1 MSFYTSVHANYD
13 SILLRGVDKVGK
25 RFAKKVSYKPTLYLP
40 SQKESKYRTI
50 RGEYVEPLPF
60 ESMMEARG
68 FIKKYKDVEGF
79 NIYGSTNFQY
89 TFIHENYPGLIKYDP
104 SKINVLSFDIE
115 VISDKGFPYAD
126 QAIHEVVAIS
136 MRMRDKMIVLGCQP
150 YKVKADNVTYILCK
164 DEAELLEK
172 FLQVWKD
179 CDPDIVT
186 GWNISGFDIP
196 YMVNRL
202 ERILGD
208 GASKRLSPWGLVE
221 TRSVFI
227 RGKEQNFYFPVG
239 VAVLDYLELFRKFT
253 FKEHESYKLDYI
265 AFQELG
271 DRKIDY
277 SEYETLQGLYYK
289 NYDLFIDYNIKDTD
303 IVFRLDEKMKFI
315 EQAMAIAFLAKINL
329 TDVFTSVRM
338 WDVIIHNYLKDKNI
352 IVPPMTHQIKTDQI
366 IGAYVKDPIPNLY
379 KWVVSFDVNSLY
391 PMLII
396 MYNISPEK
404 LTTAKHMMQYSVD
417 EIVNG
422 SFAKD
427 TSIQTLLKSNKCIAG
442 NGVVYNRDGM
452 GFLPA
457 LMDEFYQGRV
467 VYKKKMIEAKQ
478 NKESATTEAEKK
490 KWEKEAVQMHNIQLA
505 LKIILNSAYG
515 SLSNVYFRYFD
526 VKLAESVTV
535 SGQMG
540 LKWVEK
546 AMNQYLNSTLE
557 TKDVDYIIAID
568 TDSMYISLDNLVNK
582 VMPNEK
588 DQNKIIEF
596 VDSVCKKALEPQINK
611 SFDSLAAY
619 TNAMSQKL
627 VMKREVIANKGIWI
641 AKKRYILNVHD
652 SEGVR
657 FATPEIKMMGVEAIR
672 TNTPYICRGKIKEA
686 FKLMMNKEEE
696 DLQNLIKEFRE
707 EWKSLPFEEVSK
719 PSGCNGMEEYADR
732 DSIFKKGT
740 PMHVKGALIYNN
752 LLKQHGLQ
760 NTFAEVNNGDKIRV
774 CYLKLPNPAQS
785 PVISAPGM
793 LPKQFGLD
801 KYIDYDTQFEKAFLD
816 PVSKI
821 SAIMGWSAEARATLA
836 DLWD

>member
-1 MSFYTSVHANYD
+1 MSFYTSVHASYD
-13 SILLRGVDKVGK
+13 KILLRGINESGG
-25 RFAKKVSYKPTLYLP
+25 RFARKVDYKPTLFLP
-40 SQKESKYRTI
+40 SQTPTKYSTVH
-50 RGEYVEPLPF
+50 GGNVSPMHF
-60 ESMMEARG
+60 DSMMEARN
-68 FIKKYKDVEGF
+68 FIKKYKDVDGF
-79 NIYGSTNFQY
+79 KIYGSTNFPY
-89 TFIHENYPGLIKYDP
+89 TFIYENYKGLIKYDP
-104 SKINVLSFDIE
+104 AKVNVLSFDIE
-115 VISDKGFPYAD
+115 VISDKGFPFAD
-126 QAIHEVVAIS
+126 QAIHPVVAIS
-136 MRMRDKMIVLGCQP
+136 MRMRNQMIVLGCQP
-150 YKVKADNVTYILCK
+150 YNVKDNHVTYIQCK
-164 DEAELLEK
+164 DEEALLWK
-172 FLQVWKD
+172 FLEVWQK

-202 ERILGD
+202 ERILGE
-208 GASKRLSPWGLVE
+208 GASKKLSPWNLVE
-221 TRSVFI
+221 TRQVFV

-315 EQAMAIAFLAKINL
+315 EQAMAIAYLAKINL

-338 WDVIIHNYLKDKNI
+338 WDVIIHNYLMDRNI
-352 IVPPMTHQIKTDQI
+352 VVPPMTHQIKTDQI
-366 IGAYVKDPIPNLY
+366 IGAYVKDPIPNIY
-379 KWVVSFDVNSLY
+379 RWVVSFDVNSLY

-396 MYNISPEK
+396 MFNISPEK
-404 LTTAKHMMQYSVD
+404 LFSAKNMMKYSVD
-417 EIVNG
+417 EIVAG
-422 SFAKD
+422 AFAKD
-427 TSIQTLLKSNKCIAG
+427 QSIQEDLKSNHCIAG
-442 NGVVYNRDGM
+442 NGVMYSRDGM

-457 LMDEFYQGRV
+457 LMSEFYDGRV
-467 VYKKKMIEAKQ
+467 IYKKKMIEAKQ
-478 NKESATTEAEKK
+478 KKEAAKTESEKK
-490 KWEKEAVQMHNIQLA
+490 KWEIEAVQLHNIQLA

-535 SGQMG
+535 SGQMA

-546 AMNQYLNSTLE
+546 DMNAYLNKTLK
-557 TKDVDYIIAID
+557 TANVDYIIAID
-568 TDSMYISLDNLVNK
+568 TDSMYISLDNIVNYI
-582 VMPNEK
+582 MPGETDNTVIT
-588 DQNKIIEF
+588 NF
-596 VDSVCKKALEPQINK
+596 VDKICKEALENVIDQAFNR
-611 SFDSLAAY
+611 LAAY
-619 TNAMSQKL
+619 TNAMEQKL

-657 FATPEIKMMGVEAIR
+657 YATPEIKMMGVEAIR
-672 TNTPYICRGKIKEA
+672 TSTPYVCRGKIKEC
-686 FKLMMNKEEE
+686 FKYMMNKEES
-696 DLQNLIKEFRE
+696 DLQQLIKDFRE
-707 EWKSLPFEEVSK
+707 EFKQLPFEEISK
-719 PSGCNGMEEYADR
+719 PSGCNGLIEYSDPI
-732 DSIFKKGT
+732 SIYKKGT
-740 PMHVKGALIYNN
+740 PMHVKGALMYNY
-752 LLKQHGLQ
+752 LLKQHNLQ
-760 NTFAEVNNGDKIRV
+760 NSFAEINSGDKIRTI
-774 CYLKLPNPAQS
+774 YLKMPNPALS

-801 KYIDYDTQFEKAFLD
+801 KYIDYDTQFEKVFLD

-821 SAIMGWSAEARATLA
+821 ANIMGWSAEFRATLS